1 MNQITGRSFLEQV
14 VGSYLGALVQRE
26 HIKNKRLDDIVTT
39 SGNYQQASLQSSID
53 RVNQK
58 LGSLGS
64 SSGMQLGP
72 QVDYGDMPRQLG
84 VTPYPQP
91 PSSVNVNEE
100 TSNEQH
106 HVQQENSRPQSPEK
120 EKPPSRDRDFS
131 SRDSGKGNYRD
142 ADEDEEY
149 WSKRREERRYHET
162 SKKNGFPWKET
173 LLGTAL
179 AASVATNG
187 ALLYSSRKPEP
198 SPQQPQQTQP
208 SSVGFSPSLNIHEDR
223 GMGSVSIGVE

>member
-1 MNQITGRSFLEQV
+1 MNQINGRSFLEQV

-39 SGNYQQASLQSSID
+39 SGNYQQANLQSSMD

-58 LGSLGS
+58 LGALGA
-64 SSGMQLGP
+64 SSGMSLGP

-91 PSSVNVNEE
+91 PSSVQVNEE

-106 HVQQENSRPQSPEK
+106 HVQQENPRPKTPEK
-120 EKPPSRDRDFS
+120 EKPPQQGRDFS
-131 SRDSGKGNYRD
+131 SRDSERRGNY
-142 ADEDEEY
+142 EDNYDPYE
-149 WSKRREERRYHET
+149 RRERRREYET
-162 SKKNGFPWKET
+162 SSKSSFPWKET

-187 ALLYSSRKPEP
+187 ALWYNSR
-198 SPQQPQQTQP
+198 SPQQPPQQPSQTQP